1 MESGVITANWLPDG
15 RVAGLRYAPTCISHR
30 PPIIGPSPIYCR
42 LPPTTTLSTARG
54 AKRRPAGQAWI
65 VIGYLLPDTFPIPK
79 TIIVDICR
87 PQLRL
92 CFRETVRV
100 RVMNIVAEVK
110 SYRFG
115 VRFRLLRSESLN
127 KVGEKK

>member
-1 MESGVITANWLPDG
+1 MHQPSSAHYRSESDLLPTAAADDSVDGEGV
-15 RVAGLRYAPTCISHR
+15 
-30 PPIIGPSPIYCR
+30 
-42 LPPTTTLSTARG
+42 
-54 AKRRPAGQAWI
+54 KRRPAGQAWI

-79 TIIVDICR
+79 TILVDICR

-115 VRFRLLRSESLN
+115 VRLRLLRSESLN
-127 KVGEKK
+127 KVGEKNKKASNKDVLRSDKNVHHLSV

>member
-1 MESGVITANWLPDG
+1 MHQPSSAHYRSESDLLPTAADDDSVDG
-15 RVAGLRYAPTCISHR
+15 E
-30 PPIIGPSPIYCR
+30 GP
-42 LPPTTTLSTARG
+42 
-54 AKRRPAGQAWI
+54 KRRPAGQAWNF
-65 VIGYLLPDTFPIPK
+65 IGYLLPDTFPIPK

-92 CFRETVRV
+92 CIRETVRV

>member
-1 MESGVITANWLPDG
+1 
-15 RVAGLRYAPTCISHR
+15 
-30 PPIIGPSPIYCR
+30 
-42 LPPTTTLSTARG
+42 
-54 AKRRPAGQAWI
+54 

-115 VRFRLLRSESLN
+115 VRLRLLRSESLN
-127 KVGEKK
+127 KVGEKNKKASNKDVLRSDKNVHHLSV